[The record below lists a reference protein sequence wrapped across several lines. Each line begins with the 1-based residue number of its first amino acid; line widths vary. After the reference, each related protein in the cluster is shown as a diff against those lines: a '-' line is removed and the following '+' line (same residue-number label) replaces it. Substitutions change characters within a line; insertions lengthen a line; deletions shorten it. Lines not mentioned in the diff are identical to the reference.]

1 MNRQPACLLFSNP
14 IDSLAAAGSV
24 LAAVW
29 LENVQMPVIDCL
41 GEEFLDF
48 VQDGMTITVKED
60 GTVQVGGPAS

>member
-29 LENVQMPVIDCL
+29 LDNAQMPVVDCL
-41 GEEFLDF
+41 GEDFLQY
-48 VQDGMTITVKED
+48 VQDGMTITVKE
-60 GTVQVGGPAS
+60 GGVVCVE

>member
-29 LENVQMPVIDCL
+29 LDDISMPVIDCL
-41 GEEFLDF
+41 GEEFLAY
-48 VQDGMTITVKED
+48 VKDGMTITVKD
-60 GTVQVGGPAS
+60 NGVVQVG